1 MDSYWLASGKIIK
14 KIIDAI
20 KSIPIVGEVI
30 AFVEKAVDAALA
42 AIFKTIGVEL
52 PSFRLDIPFID
63 ELKRRVEETLAKG
76 EEFIDYFKTFLDLDG
91 KFTDLLEPI
100 TEPIFDALPSI
111 DLGCGDVLDP
121 KDLLICSFKALGMNL
136 DLDVNEPKIDL
147 LGIDLLPDTGL
158 KEIMDG
164 FIEDGEEIA
173 EKVTEL
179 LSVGVE
185 CREYKTVPI
194 DIISE
199 IESRF
204 DIDTADIPIP
214 NCPINVQM
222 CTNLVVPHADSFG
235 DFMRTK
241 LGTIARK
248 RNRNLASKN
257 LQSRHLDSAFCSA
270 TWPFGVI
277 NGTQPWDFS
286 IAIKIP
292 LPALITSLPIIKD
305 GLLQKLKPSL
315 QTLVRRGMSFKMSGD
330 LATLATVNLVVGC
343 KGGEMQLKLVTDPVV
358 KLDFTARTG
367 TVKLSKDTSTGTLVP
382 QGPGTFILNRP
393 NSKYAPTKYA
403 MRALSYLKREEPA

>member
-1 MDSYWLASGKIIK
+1 M
-14 KIIDAI
+14 
-20 KSIPIVGEVI
+20 
-30 AFVEKAVDAALA
+30 
-42 AIFKTIGVEL
+42 
-52 PSFRLDIPFID
+52 
-63 ELKRRVEETLAKG
+63 
-76 EEFIDYFKTFLDLDG
+76 
-91 KFTDLLEPI
+91 
-100 TEPIFDALPSI
+100 
-111 DLGCGDVLDP
+111 
-121 KDLLICSFKALGMNL
+121 ICSFKALGINL
-136 DLDVNEPKIDL
+136 DFDLNEPKTDL

-164 FIEDGEEIA
+164 FIEDGEQIV

-204 DIDTADIPIP
+204 DIDTTDIPIP

-222 CTNLVVPHADSFG
+222 CTNLVVPHADSFE

-270 TWPFGVI
+270 TWPFGVL

-292 LPALITSLPIIKD
+292 LPALITSPPIIKD
-305 GLLQKLKPSL
+305 GLLQIK
-315 QTLVRRGMSFKMSGD
+315 TLVTNTCPKRRVLYNECRFGNFS
-330 LATLATVNLVVGC
+330 NC
-343 KGGEMQLKLVTDPVV
+343 
-358 KLDFTARTG
+358 
-367 TVKLSKDTSTGTLVP
+367 
-382 QGPGTFILNRP
+382 
-393 NSKYAPTKYA
+393 
-403 MRALSYLKREEPA
+403 